1 MSVKEQ
7 LVPLAPSS
15 GRVNLVGA
23 ATHSVDL
30 DTLDSVRYKMR
41 SFLVGEPLKKASR
54 GGATPQTNAPKAP
67 SPGRVGAAAH
77 YIPAYRLF
85 ETKRYDGPLGPLG
98 PLGTPVP
105 KAHSTDQLTVAGGS
119 APQPKAPSPGRVG
132 SGAHCCICLNNIRKG
147 AMVVSMPLCGH
158 LYHKACLF
166 NWVDLSKN
174 TFCPYCRQDD
184 F

>member
-1 MSVKEQ
+1 MASI
-7 LVPLAPSS
+7 
-15 GRVNLVGA
+15 
-23 ATHSVDL
+23 SVDL

-41 SFLVGEPLKKASR
+41 SFLVGSPTASLAETPNHLTVA
-54 GGATPQTNAPKAP
+54 GGRTRLNPQPKAP
-67 SPGRVGAAAH
+67 STGCVNLVSAATH
-77 YIPAYRLF
+77 IPAYRLF
-85 ETKRYDGPLGPLG
+85 ETKKYNGPLGPLG
-98 PLGTPVP
+98 P
-105 KAHSTDQLTVAGGS
+105 STDHLTVAGGRTRLN
-119 APQPKAPSPGRVG
+119 PQ
-132 SGAHCCICLNNIRKG
+132 CCICLNNIRKG

>member
-1 MSVKEQ
+1 MESI
-7 LVPLAPSS
+7 
-15 GRVNLVGA
+15 
-23 ATHSVDL
+23 SVDL

-41 SFLVGEPLKKASR
+41 SFLVGEPTKTNNSIQLNVPKEPSTDDVNLMSA
-54 GGATPQTNAPKAP
+54 AT
-67 SPGRVGAAAH
+67 

-85 ETKRYDGPLGPLG
+85 ETKRYN
-98 PLGTPVP
+98 V
-105 KAHSTDQLTVAGGS
+105 
-119 APQPKAPSPGRVG
+119 PKAPSSCRE
-132 SGAHCCICLNNIRKG
+132 GAAALCCICLNNIRKG

>member
-1 MSVKEQ
+1 MASI
-7 LVPLAPSS
+7 
-15 GRVNLVGA
+15 
-23 ATHSVDL
+23 SVDL

-41 SFLVGEPLKKASR
+41 SFLVGSPTVEDNSIQLDVPKEPSSR
-54 GGATPQTNAPKAP
+54 RESGPL
-67 SPGRVGAAAH
+67 

-85 ETKRYDGPLGPLG
+85 ETKKYNGPLG
-98 PLGTPVP
+98 PLGTLV
-105 KAHSTDQLTVAGGS
+105 
-119 APQPKAPSPGRVG
+119 PKAPSTGCL
-132 SGAHCCICLNNIRKG
+132 GAAAQEAPSTGCLGAAAQAQCCICLNNIRKG
-147 AMVVSMPLCGH
+147 TIVVSMPLCGH

>member
-1 MSVKEQ
+1 MASI
-7 LVPLAPSS
+7 
-15 GRVNLVGA
+15 
-23 ATHSVDL
+23 SVDL

-41 SFLVGEPLKKASR
+41 SFLVGSPTVEDNSIQLDVPKEPSSR
-54 GGATPQTNAPKAP
+54 RESGPL
-67 SPGRVGAAAH
+67 

-85 ETKRYDGPLGPLG
+85 ETKKYNG
-98 PLGTPVP
+98 PLGTLDPLV
-105 KAHSTDQLTVAGGS
+105 
-119 APQPKAPSPGRVG
+119 PKAPSTGCL
-132 SGAHCCICLNNIRKG
+132 GAAAQAQCCICLNNIRKG
-147 AMVVSMPLCGH
+147 AMVVSMPICGH

>member
-1 MSVKEQ
+1 MTSI
-7 LVPLAPSS
+7 
-15 GRVNLVGA
+15 
-23 ATHSVDL
+23 SVDL
-30 DTLDSVRYKMR
+30 DTFDSVRYKMR
-41 SFLVGEPLKKASR
+41 SFLVGEPTK
-54 GGATPQTNAPKAP
+54 TPEAP
-67 SPGRVGAAAH
+67 SSRREGVDKIYTVEPI

-98 PLGTPVP
+98 THVP
-105 KAHSTDQLTVAGGS
+105 SAHSTDQLTVAGGRN
-119 APQPKAPSPGRVG
+119 PQPKAPSPGRVG

>member
-7 LVPLAPSS
+7 LVPLVPSS
-15 GRVNLVGA
+15 GRVGA

-41 SFLVGEPLKKASR
+41 SFLVGEPTK
-54 GGATPQTNAPKAP
+54 TPEAP
-67 SPGRVGAAAH
+67 SSRREGADKIYTVEPL

-98 PLGTPVP
+98 P
-105 KAHSTDQLTVAGGS
+105 STVVGGRN
-119 APQPKAPSPGRVG
+119 PQPSPGRVG
-132 SGAHCCICLNNIRKG
+132 AAAHCCICLNNIRKG
-147 AMVVSMPLCGH
+147 TMVVSMPLCGH

>member
-1 MSVKEQ
+1 MTSI
-7 LVPLAPSS
+7 
-15 GRVNLVGA
+15 
-23 ATHSVDL
+23 SVDL
-30 DTLDSVRYKMR
+30 DTLEEVRYKMR
-41 SFLVGEPLKKASR
+41 SFLVGEPTK
-54 GGATPQTNAPKAP
+54 TNVSKAP
-67 SPGRVGAAAH
+67 SSRREGADKIYTVEPLNLV

-85 ETKRYDGPLGPLG
+85 ETKRYNGPL
-98 PLGTPVP
+98 V
-105 KAHSTDQLTVAGGS
+105 
-119 APQPKAPSPGRVG
+119 PKAPSSCRE
-132 SGAHCCICLNNIRKG
+132 GAAALCCICLNNIRKG

>member
-1 MSVKEQ
+1 MASI
-7 LVPLAPSS
+7 
-15 GRVNLVGA
+15 
-23 ATHSVDL
+23 SVDL
-30 DTLDSVRYKMR
+30 DTLEEVRYKMR
-41 SFLVGEPLKKASR
+41 SFLVGSPTASL
-54 GGATPQTNAPKAP
+54 ASLAETPDHLTVAEGRTRFNPQPKAP
-67 SPGRVGAAAH
+67 SSRREGADKIYTVEPLNLV

-85 ETKRYDGPLGPLG
+85 ETKRYN
-98 PLGTPVP
+98 V
-105 KAHSTDQLTVAGGS
+105 
-119 APQPKAPSPGRVG
+119 PKAPSSCRE
-132 SGAHCCICLNNIRKG
+132 GAAALCCICLNNIRKG

>member
-15 GRVNLVGA
+15 DRVGA

-41 SFLVGEPLKKASR
+41 SFLVGEPDGLESEEGTIPDHLTVV
-54 GGATPQTNAPKAP
+54 GGSVPQP
-67 SPGRVGAAAH
+67 STGRVGAVTH
-77 YIPAYRLF
+77 TYIPAYRLF
-85 ETKRYDGPLGPLG
+85 ETKRYDGP
-98 PLGTPVP
+98 
-105 KAHSTDQLTVAGGS
+105 KAPSSCHLTVAGGRN
-119 APQPKAPSPGRVG
+119 P
-132 SGAHCCICLNNIRKG
+132 HCCICLNNIRKG
-147 AMVVSMPLCGH
+147 AIVVSMPLCGH

>member
-1 MSVKEQ
+1 MALSAE
-7 LVPLAPSS
+7 ST
-15 GRVNLVGA
+15 GRVGA

-41 SFLVGEPLKKASR
+41 SFLVGSKSCPTVKDSSIRLDV
-54 GGATPQTNAPKAP
+54 PKAP
-67 SPGRVGAAAH
+67 STGCVNLVGAATH
-77 YIPAYRLF
+77 IPAYRLF

-98 PLGTPVP
+98 PLGP
-105 KAHSTDQLTVAGGS
+105 KEQSTGCL
-119 APQPKAPSPGRVG
+119 
-132 SGAHCCICLNNIRKG
+132 GAAAQAQCCICLNNIRKR
-147 AMVVSMPLCGH
+147 ATVVSMPICGH

>member
-1 MSVKEQ
+1 MTSI
-7 LVPLAPSS
+7 
-15 GRVNLVGA
+15 
-23 ATHSVDL
+23 SVDL
-30 DTLDSVRYKMR
+30 DTLDDVRYKTR
-41 SFLVGEPLKKASR
+41 SFLVGEPTIENNSIQLDVSKEPYTDHITVV
-54 GGATPQTNAPKAP
+54 GGRTRLNPQP
-67 SPGRVGAAAH
+67 STARVGAAT

-85 ETKRYDGPLGPLG
+85 ETKKYNGPLD

-105 KAHSTDQLTVAGGS
+105 STDQLTVVGGRN
-119 APQPKAPSPGRVG
+119 PQ
-132 SGAHCCICLNNIRKG
+132 CCICLNNIRKG
-147 AMVVSMPLCGH
+147 STVVSMPLCGH

>member
-1 MSVKEQ
+1 MSVKDQ

-15 GRVNLVGA
+15 GRVGA

-41 SFLVGEPLKKASR
+41 SFLVGSPTIKTPDHLTVI
-54 GGATPQTNAPKAP
+54 GGLNPQP
-67 SPGRVGAAAH
+67 STGHVGAVS

-85 ETKRYDGPLGPLG
+85 ETKRYDGPKEP
-98 PLGTPVP
+98 
-105 KAHSTDQLTVAGGS
+105 STDRMGA
-119 APQPKAPSPGRVG
+119 A
-132 SGAHCCICLNNIRKG
+132 AHCCICLNEICKG
-147 AMVVSMPLCGH
+147 AVVVSMPLCGH

>member
-7 LVPLAPSS
+7 LVPLAPSF
-15 GRVNLVGA
+15 GRVGA

-30 DTLDSVRYKMR
+30 DTLDNVTYKMR
-41 SFLVGEPLKKASR
+41 SFLVGSPTK
-54 GGATPQTNAPKAP
+54 TNNSIQLDVPKAP
-67 SPGRVGAAAH
+67 SPGCVGAAAH

-85 ETKRYDGPLGPLG
+85 ETKKYDGPLGPLG
-98 PLGTPVP
+98 PLDTPVP
-105 KAHSTDQLTVAGGS
+105 KAHSTDQLTVAGGRN
-119 APQPKAPSPGRVG
+119 PQPSPGRVG
-132 SGAHCCICLNNIRKG
+132 AAAHCCICLNNIRKG

>member
-7 LVPLAPSS
+7 LVPLVPSS

-30 DTLDSVRYKMR
+30 DTLDNVRYKMR
-41 SFLVGEPLKKASR
+41 SFLVGEPLKKASQ
-54 GGATPQTNAPKAP
+54 GGATPQTNVPKAP
-67 SPGRVGAAAH
+67 SPDYISAAAH

-85 ETKRYDGPLGPLG
+85 ETKKY
-98 PLGTPVP
+98 
-105 KAHSTDQLTVAGGS
+105 TV
-119 APQPKAPSPGRVG
+119 PKAPSSGSVG
-132 SGAHCCICLNNIRKG
+132 ADAHCCICLSNIRKG

>member
-1 MSVKEQ
+1 MELS
-7 LVPLAPSS
+7 ADST
-15 GRVNLVGA
+15 GHVGA

-41 SFLVGEPLKKASR
+41 SFLVGSPTIERPDHLTVVK
-54 GGATPQTNAPKAP
+54 GQNHQP
-67 SPGRVGAAAH
+67 SNGRVGAAAH

-85 ETKRYDGPLGPLG
+85 ETKKYDGP
-98 PLGTPVP
+98 
-105 KAHSTDQLTVAGGS
+105 KESSTGCVGS
-119 APQPKAPSPGRVG
+119 AAY
-132 SGAHCCICLNNIRKG
+132 CCICLNTIRVG
-147 AMVVSMPLCGH
+147 ATVVSMPICGH

-174 TFCPYCRQDD
+174 TFCPYCKQDD